1 MTQHPTNQRHQTS
14 LQIFQ
19 GTWEQ
24 STHSINGAQVELFVK
39 CNLTALGGGAVAFTQ
54 LRLMWGYLAI
64 FKEICSRCVL

>member
-39 CNLTALGGGAVAFTQ
+39 CNLTALGGGQ
-54 LRLMWGYLAI
+54 WP
-64 FKEICSRCVL
+64 SHS